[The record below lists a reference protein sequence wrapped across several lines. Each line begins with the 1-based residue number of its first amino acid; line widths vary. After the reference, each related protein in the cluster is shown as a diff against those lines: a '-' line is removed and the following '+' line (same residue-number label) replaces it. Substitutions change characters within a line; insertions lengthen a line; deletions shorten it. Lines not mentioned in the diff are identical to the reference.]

1 MNQYKIIPYLSKG
14 FLGLFLLALQSCIT
28 DYQGTI
34 GGSSEI
40 LVVNGL
46 LTDEYK
52 KQVVQLSRSYAFEN
66 AGPRYET
73 DATVTIS
80 GSDGS
85 LHAFYETPNGVYK
98 SVTPFA
104 AQAGVSYQL
113 EITSVTGE
121 AYASSPMGL
130 PAPTEIQA
138 LKAVVT
144 TNAQGEPGI
153 SIQLDGSGPA
163 TASRFRYDFTEHWKI
178 VAPYWSPLDIV
189 VLSEGQSTFNLAII
203 ERETEEQVCYGT
215 ARPKEVLLT
224 STAALSSNEVKNF
237 PIRFISKED
246 YILQHRYSIGVKQ
259 FGVSEQTYSYYETLK
274 SLSASAENVF
284 SEDQP
289 GFLQGNM
296 YALEDPDEKVA
307 GFFEVSTVSEK
318 RIFINFDDYFPGEEL
333 PDYLVNC
340 IPSAPTTD
348 GPLGSRELLNVIYNN
363 SVRYFGINIDRIA
376 PGGTFLV
383 VSANCGDCTTLGSNI
398 KPDFW
403 ID

>member
-1 MNQYKIIPYLSKG
+1 MNKHPHSRWIYKTL
-14 FLGLFLLALQSCIT
+14 LGVFLLGFHSCIT
-28 DYQGTI
+28 DYKGTI
-34 GGSSEI
+34 GGSAEV

-46 LTDEYK
+46 LTDENK
-52 KQVVQLSRSYAFEN
+52 KQIVQLSRSYTFEN
-66 AGPRYET
+66 AGPRFET
-73 DATVTIS
+73 DAEVHIS

-98 SVTPFA
+98 SVAPFA
-104 AQAGVSYQL
+104 AQQDVSYQL
-113 EITSVTGE
+113 EIRTVTGE
-121 AYASSPMGL
+121 AYASSPMDL
-130 PAPTEIQA
+130 PAPTEVKA
-138 LKAVVT
+138 LKAVAT
-144 TNAQGEPGI
+144 TNAQGKPGI

-163 TASRFRYDFTEHWKI
+163 TATKFRYDFTEHWKI

-203 ERETEEQVCYGT
+203 ERETEERVCYGS
-215 ARPKEVLLT
+215 ARPQEVLLT

-274 SLSASAENVF
+274 SLSASADNIF

-296 YALEDPDEKVA
+296 YALENPDEKVA

-318 RIFINFDDYFPGEEL
+318 RLFINYDDYFPGEDL
-333 PDYLVNC
+333 PDFVVNC

-348 GPLGSRELLNVIYNN
+348 GPYGSRELLNVIYNN
-363 SVRYFGINIDRIA
+363 SVRYYGLNIARIP
-376 PGGTFLV
+376 PGGAHLV
-383 VSANCGDCTTLGSNI
+383 VPANCGDCTTLGSNI